1 VAYPVNVDVVPL
13 ETYPDLDAL
22 QRLGVGAL
30 LGDGLDAVEGFEEAD
45 AVAVDLVDYR
55 VGVRSDGASVLVT
68 VDAPSLEVAE
78 RTARQIVLAVLEDTA
93 LLADWR
99 VVRSEVQLHED
110 LAYES
115 LMAADGPDAP
125 AGDPALRARRAM
137 PEERARIGRQAGA
150 VRAFGLDAFGCD
162 PDTAQPDVPE
172 DKAVLAAGA
181 VAVSVGVLVE
191 LLFTDLVNLR
201 EEDGAAFFVLDALPV
216 IEEGF
221 VRRFVVAAVE
231 ITGRLSGGR
240 WAPPA
245 CFAEEMALRLL
256 VDQAASL
263 LERHGLYDDD
273 VEAAFVTFSDAAS
286 DDPESVELRVSDPGP
301 EEWFEPIVPG
311 RPVHAYLRAHEHE
324 W

>member
-1 VAYPVNVDVVPL
+1 MAYPVNVDVVPL
-13 ETYPDLDAL
+13 ETYPDLDEL

-30 LGDGLDAVEGFEEAD
+30 LSDGLESVEGFEEAD
-45 AVAVDLVDYR
+45 GVGVDLVDYR
-55 VGVRSDGASVLVT
+55 VTPRSDGAAVLMS
-68 VDAPSLEVAE
+68 VDAPTLEAAE
-78 RTARQIVLAVLEDTA
+78 RTARQMVLAVLEA
-93 LLADWR
+93 SVLLADWR
-99 VVRSEVQLHED
+99 VVRSEVQLHEE
-110 LAYES
+110 LVYES
-115 LMAADGPDAP
+115 LLAADGPDAP
-125 AGDPALRARRAM
+125 AGDPALRARRPM
-137 PEERARIGRQAGA
+137 PEERLRIERQAAG
-150 VRAFGLDAFGCD
+150 VRAFGLDAFGCE

-172 DKAVLAAGA
+172 EKARLAAGA
-181 VAVSVGVLVE
+181 VAGSVGVLVD

-201 EEDGAAFFVLDALPV
+201 EADGASFFVLDALP
-216 IEEGF
+216 ILEEGF
-221 VRRFVVAAVE
+221 VRRFVVAAVTV
-231 ITGRLSGGR
+231 TGRLGGNE

-286 DDPESVELRVSDPGP
+286 DDPESVELRLSDPGP

-311 RPVHAYLRAHEHE
+311 RPVHGYLRAHRHE